1 MRPDL
6 KADVADVSPRASIAG
21 RSMRA
26 RRTSRRRIAGVTLVE
41 IAVLI
46 GIVGV
51 LAAVA
56 VPRFFDDRTFLQRGY
71 YEELAAALKYARKI
85 AVASKCPV
93 RVQVSAGGYR
103 ARRPV
108 SRAGKCDRGQSNV
121 GSRVPLADGQLLSGT
136 SPIGVSASPGVTLTF
151 DARGR
156 TDLTADQPIAVG
168 QFALIVKTDGD
179 VQTP

>member
-1 MRPDL
+1 MRLDPQT
-6 KADVADVSPRASIAG
+6 DVADVSPRASIVG
-21 RSMRA
+21 RSMGA
-26 RRTSRRRIAGVTLVE
+26 RRTSRRRIAGVTLIE

-93 RVQVSAGGYR
+93 RVRVSAGGYR
-103 ARRPV
+103 AQRAV
-108 SRAGKCDRGQSNV
+108 SHAGKCDFGQSDIGTGV
-121 GSRVPLADGQLLSGT
+121 QLADGQLLSGT

-156 TDLTADQPIAVG
+156 TDLTADQPITVG
-168 QFALIVKTDGD
+168 QFALIVKADGD